1 MKAYFKNLLS
11 GLSGVLDDKILYY
24 HSVLEVC
31 LLRSKPEFEPNSRTE
46 RLKQI
51 MQNLQGI
58 NPSAEYKQNFK
69 DYLIQYNNLKA
80 NKHKRLI
87 SWSNL
92 YLKMFYAMQKALPGV
107 DLLTITREQIEMQNL
122 PCKTVKNAIDAGLLP
137 KVNDYQ
143 RYNRNI

>member
-1 MKAYFKNLLS
+1 MKASFKNLLS

-31 LLRSKPEFEPNSRTE
+31 LLRSKPEFVPNSRTD

-58 NPSAEYKQNFK
+58 SPSAEYKQNFK

-92 YLKMFYAMQKALPGV
+92 YLKMFYAMQKALPEV

>member
-92 YLKMFYAMQKALPGV
+92 YLKMFYAMQKALPEV

>member
-92 YLKMFYAMQKALPGV
+92 YLKMFYAMQKALPEV

-137 KVNDYQ
+137 KVCDYQ